1 MSIHAVI
8 VSYNPDIAAFTKVIE
23 SLSAQVRAV
32 TIVDNASK
40 NGDEVERLAQAHQ
53 LQLIRFTENK
63 GIAAAQNAGI
73 AAAKAAAAG
82 YVLLMDQ
89 DTTLPSGAVS
99 NLSQHCQ
106 TLEAQGIKIGAIGCA
121 YRDTHDG
128 KLNAIWRADGL
139 FLHRQNFKLEDTTIV
154 EADCVIASG
163 SLIPV
168 STLEAVGDMEADLFI
183 DLVDIEWGLR
193 AKSQG
198 YRNFISFSQVMAHTL
213 GNGRISIFGKTI
225 SLHSPIRNYYSIRN
239 SILLSQR
246 RYIDIAWR
254 FYFIRRV
261 LPYFIVFGLFG
272 NQKKTRLKL
281 MLRGMVDS
289 FTARK
294 GPYTA

>member
-1 MSIHAVI
+1 M
-8 VSYNPDIAAFTKVIE
+8 
-23 SLSAQVRAV
+23 
-32 TIVDNASK
+32 
-40 NGDEVERLAQAHQ
+40 
-53 LQLIRFTENK
+53 
-63 GIAAAQNAGI
+63 
-73 AAAKAAAAG
+73 
-82 YVLLMDQ
+82 
-89 DTTLPSGAVS
+89 
-99 NLSQHCQ
+99 
-106 TLEAQGIKIGAIGCA
+106 
-121 YRDTHDG
+121 
-128 KLNAIWRADGL
+128 
-139 FLHRQNFKLEDTTIV
+139 

-261 LPYFIVFGLFG
+261 LPLSLIHI
-272 NQKKTRLKL
+272 
-281 MLRGMVDS
+281 
-289 FTARK
+289 
-294 GPYTA
+294 